1 MAEVIGLVSGLLTLA
16 TFAHKSV
23 TKVQEAVQSI
33 RTLPRQLRELLS
45 ELAELSTVL
54 QDLSQAPG
62 GGIEVDLSAL
72 KTTLEQCSRSCEE
85 FEQEL
90 RACSSRSGQDRA
102 SFRDWAKLTY
112 RGGDGIE
119 GFRQQLIGYKS
130 TIIVALSFANLR
142 TSTITV
148 EAIQSCRGL
157 IETTTID
164 LEAHL
169 ADVKQKLDALACRA
183 IASPEPDEATIR
195 YIENERI
202 STEKGLQ
209 FCLQLSQHIDQIQ
222 LQFAAEEG
230 HTPSLLGPHPT
241 SNMLV
246 SEGLGG
252 CKDYIG
258 FALERLRRHRQKV
271 SERIGAGSSTTVSP
285 DDKILLDN
293 LNDEAEA
300 LRHSLN
306 LFSNIDTYLEEKISN
321 IENHAEGDDTIQ
333 FMVSTD
339 GKPLNGKNHGVGSR
353 LKQAGGHFKEQSLQ
367 QISQDFTTI
376 SLHQTGGKKPSRNAS
391 SPAAQ
396 SETTTESL
404 DTPFNGRGFTLTP
417 KPDVRSTPSSR
428 STTA

>member
-1 MAEVIGLVSGLLTLA
+1 MAEAIGLVSGLLALA
-16 TFAHKSV
+16 TFAHQSV
-23 TKVQEAVQSI
+23 TKGTPFRVSRTKYSTP
-33 RTLPRQLRELLS
+33 RTLP
-45 ELAELSTVL
+45 STWRG
-54 QDLSQAPG
+54 A
-62 GGIEVDLSAL
+62 EVDLSAL
-72 KTTLEQCSRSCEE
+72 KVMLEQCTRSCEE
-85 FEQEL
+85 FEREL
-90 RACSSRSGQDRA
+90 RACSSRSSEDRA
-102 SFRDWAKLTY
+102 SFRDWARLTY

-119 GFRQQLIGYKS
+119 GFRQQLIGYKP
-130 TIIVALSFANLR
+130 TIVVVLGFANLR

-148 EAIQSCRGL
+148 EAIRSCRGL

-169 ADVKQKLDALACRA
+169 AEVKQKLDALAYRA
-183 IASPEPDEATIR
+183 LSNPEPDEATIQ
-195 YIENERI
+195 YIENERL

-209 FCLQLSQHIDQIQ
+209 LCLELSRHIDQIQ
-222 LQFAAEEG
+222 LRFGIGEG
-230 HTPSLLGPHPT
+230 DTPNLMGPHPT
-241 SNMLV
+241 SSMVV

-258 FALERLRRHRQKV
+258 FALERLMRHRQKV
-271 SERIGAGSSTTVSP
+271 AERVGAGSQTAVLL
-285 DDKILLDN
+285 DDKLLLNN

-306 LFSNIDTYLEEKISN
+306 LCSNIDTYLEEKISN

-353 LKQAGGHFKEQSLQ
+353 LKQAGGHFKEESLQ

-376 SLHQTGGKKPSRNAS
+376 SLHQTGGNRPSKS
-391 SPAAQ
+391 TSPPAK
-396 SETTTESL
+396 SEATTEPL
-404 DTPFNGRGFTLTP
+404 GTPFNGRGFTLTP
-417 KPDVRSTPSSR
+417 KHNASSTPSIR

>member
-23 TKVQEAVQSI
+23 TKVQEAVQSF

-62 GGIEVDLSAL
+62 GDIEVDLSAL
-72 KTTLEQCSRSCEE
+72 KITLEQCSRSCEE

-90 RACSSRSGQDRA
+90 RACISRSGQDRA

-119 GFRQQLIGYKS
+119 GFRQQLIGCKS
-130 TIIVALSFANLR
+130 TIVVALSFANLR

-230 HTPSLLGPHPT
+230 HTPSLLGSHPT

-252 CKDYIG
+252 
-258 FALERLRRHRQKV
+258 
-271 SERIGAGSSTTVSP
+271 S
-285 DDKILLDN
+285 
-293 LNDEAEA
+293 EA

-306 LFSNIDTYLEEKISN
+306 LCSNIDTYLEEKISN

-339 GKPLNGKNHGVGSR
+339 GKPLHGKNHGIGSR

-376 SLHQTGGKKPSRNAS
+376 SLHQTGGKKPSKNAS
-391 SPAAQ
+391 SPAVH
-396 SETTTESL
+396 SETTTEPPG
-404 DTPFNGRGFTLTP
+404 TPFNGRGFTLTP